1 MAKGYLAI
9 VLHSHLPYVRHPEYN
24 YFLEENWYFE
34 ALTETYLPLLDMFQR
49 LLNDGVPFRL
59 TVGLTPTLL
68 AMFSDPFLS
77 ERYVHH
83 LDNLLELAGKE
94 VERTRWQPE
103 FHRLARMY
111 QNRFGRARYLFDQ
124 VYHRNL
130 VEAFARLERSGQI
143 ELITSAATH
152 GYLPLLDYNPAA
164 VRAQI
169 KIGVEEH
176 KRHFGRQPA
185 GFWLPECAFLPG
197 HDAYLAE
204 CGVRYFLTDAHGL
217 YFATPRPRYA
227 NFAPVFTPNGVAAFG
242 RDLESSK
249 QVWSATEGYP
259 GDYEY
264 RDFYRDIGF
273 DLDLDYLRPHLT
285 PEGQRIHTGF
295 KYYRITGPSLEYKEP
310 YDPDRAREK
319 AALHAGNFMFNRE
332 KQVEYLASFMDRKP
346 VIVAPYDAELFGHWW
361 FEGPLWLE
369 FLLRKIAYD
378 QETIKTVTLSDYLA
392 EYPRNQVAMPAQ
404 SSWGWKGYH
413 EVWLNGANDW
423 TYRHLHKAAERLAE
437 LVERFPEPDPWQQRA
452 LRQAA
457 RELLLA
463 QASDW
468 SFIMKTG
475 TTVQYAVRRFKD
487 HLGRFTRLYE
497 DLLAGRLDEGWLS
510 EVEGRDN
517 LFPDLDVKVFRS
529 APAAHRAVVPAGQA

>member
-9 VLHSHLPYVRHPEYN
+9 VLHAHLPYVRHPEHE

-34 ALTETYLPLLDMFQR
+34 ALTETYLPLLDTFER
-49 LLNDGVPFRL
+49 LMADDVPFRL
-59 TVGLTPTLL
+59 TVGLTPSLL
-68 AMFSDPFLS
+68 AMFSDAFLS
-77 ERYVHH
+77 ERYLRH
-83 LDNLLELAGKE
+83 LDSLLELAGKE

-103 FHRLARMY
+103 FARLAVMY
-111 QNRFGRARYLFDQ
+111 RNWFERARHLFTE
-124 VYHRNL
+124 VYRCNL
-130 VEAFARLERSGQI
+130 VEGFARLERAGRLEI
-143 ELITSAATH
+143 ITSAATH
-152 GYLPLLDYNPAA
+152 GYLPLLDYNPPA
-164 VRAQI
+164 VRAQV
-169 KIGVEEH
+169 KLGVDEH
-176 KRHFGRQPA
+176 RRHFGRPPA
-185 GFWLPECAFLPG
+185 GFWLPECAFMPG
-197 HDAYLAE
+197 HDAFLAE
-204 CGVRYFLTDAHGL
+204 CGIRYFITDAHGL

-227 NFAPVFTPNGVAAFG
+227 NFAPVFTPHGVAAFG

-273 DLDLDYLRPHLT
+273 DLELDYLRPYLT
-285 PEGQRIHTGF
+285 PEGQRIPTGL
-295 KYYRITGPSLEYKEP
+295 KYYRITGRTDHKEP

-319 AALHAGNFMFNRE
+319 AALHAGNFMFYRE
-332 KQVEYLASFMDRKP
+332 KQVEYLAGVMDRKP
-346 VIVAPYDAELFGHWW
+346 LIVAPYDAELFGHWW
-361 FEGPLWLE
+361 FEGPQWLE

-378 QETIKTVTLSDYLA
+378 QDTVKTVTLSDYLA

-423 TYRHLHKAAERLAE
+423 LYRHLHKAAERMTE
-437 LVERFPEPDPWQQRA
+437 LVERFPNPDGLKRRA

-468 SFIMKTG
+468 AFIMKTG
-475 TTVQYAVRRFKD
+475 TTVPYAVRRFKD
-487 HLGRFTRLYE
+487 HVGRFTRLYE
-497 DLLAGRLDEGWLS
+497 DLLGNRLDEGWLA
-510 EVEGRDN
+510 ELEGRDS
-517 LFPDLDVKVFRS
+517 LFPDLDLDAFRS
-529 APAAHRAVVPAGQA
+529 CPAAARRTAAPTG

>member
-9 VLHSHLPYVRHPEYN
+9 VLHAHLPYVRHPEYE

-34 ALTETYLPLLDMFQR
+34 ALTETYLPLLAAFER
-49 LLNDGVPFRL
+49 LVADGVPFRL
-59 TVGLTPTLL
+59 TVGLTPSLL
-68 AMFSDPFLS
+68 AMFGDPFLS
-77 ERYVHH
+77 ERYLRH
-83 LDNLLELAGKE
+83 LDNLQELAGKE
-94 VERTRWQPE
+94 VARTRHEPQ
-103 FHRLARMY
+103 FQRLAQMY
-111 QNRFGRARYLFDQ
+111 QNWFGQARHLFEQ

-130 VEAFARLERSGQI
+130 VEAFARLAEAGRV

-152 GYLPLLDYNPAA
+152 GYLPLLAYNPPA

-169 KIGVEEH
+169 KLGVDEH
-176 KRHFGRQPA
+176 RRHFGRPPA

-197 HDAYLAE
+197 HDAFLAE
-204 CGVRYFLTDAHGL
+204 CGLRYFLTDAHGL
-217 YFATPRPRYA
+217 YFASPRPRYA

-249 QVWSATEGYP
+249 QVWSASEGYP

-264 RDFYRDIGF
+264 RDFYRDLGF

-285 PEGQRIHTGF
+285 PEGQRIPTGF
-295 KYYRITGPSLEYKEP
+295 KYYRITGPSLEEKAP

-319 AALHAGNFMFNRE
+319 AAVHAGNFLFNRE
-332 KQVEYLASFMDRKP
+332 KQVEHLAGIMDRKP
-346 VIVAPYDAELFGHWW
+346 LVVAPYDAELFGHWW
-361 FEGPLWLE
+361 FEGPQWLD

-378 QETIKTVTLSDYLA
+378 QETLKTVTLSDYLA

-423 TYRHLHKAAERLAE
+423 LYRYLHKAAERMTE
-437 LVERFPEPDPWQQRA
+437 LVERFPTPDDLRRRA

-468 SFIMKTG
+468 PFIMKTG
-475 TTVQYAVRRFKD
+475 TTVPYAVRRFKD
-487 HLGRFTRLYE
+487 HLGRFTRLYD
-497 DLLAGRLDEGWLS
+497 DLLADRLDEEWLA
-510 EVEGRDN
+510 EWEGRDS
-517 LFPDLDVKVFRS
+517 LFPDLDLEAFRTT
-529 APAAHRAVVPAGQA
+529 PLTRRAAAAGRA